1 MKRMIKTPAIFL
13 MAGYFF
19 QRFAETVFHPI
30 AIGSLKDLPVPN
42 FNNQYDS
49 TML

>member
-1 MKRMIKTPAIFL
+1 MKRMIKTPAIIL
-13 MAGYFF
+13 IAGYFF
-19 QRFAETVFHPI
+19 LRFAEAVIQP
-30 AIGSLKDLPVPN
+30 LKDMPVPN

>member
-1 MKRMIKTPAIFL
+1 MKRLMKTPAIFI
-13 MAGYFF
+13 MAGNFF
-19 QRFAETVFHPI
+19 WRFIQAVFQP
-30 AIGSLKDLPVPN
+30 LKDMPVPN

>member
-1 MKRMIKTPAIFL
+1 MKRMIRTPVIFL

-19 QRFAETVFHPI
+19 QRFAEVVFQP
-30 AIGSLKDLPVPN
+30 LKDMPVPN

>member
-1 MKRMIKTPAIFL
+1 MKRLIKTPAIFL
-13 MAGYFF
+13 IAGYFLL
-19 QRFAETVFHPI
+19 RFAKAVFQPLNDMP
-30 AIGSLKDLPVPN
+30 APN

>member
-1 MKRMIKTPAIFL
+1 MKRMIKTPVIIL

-19 QRFAETVFHPI
+19 QRFAETVIHP
-30 AIGSLKDLPVPN
+30 LKGMPVPN